1 MLPETFNFFREYVRR
16 AAGIVLDQD
25 KEYLIRTRLQDVLR
39 EHKLGSLEELRSRMD
54 LATSPRAGL
63 GKEVVESLTTNE
75 TSFFRDLKVFQ
86 AIKELILPRLLE
98 ARKTVRSLRLW
109 SAASSTGQE
118 ACSLAMMWREQFN
131 PPGWSLRIV
140 GTDLDETALAR
151 AKAAEYSRLEVNRG
165 LPAKYLVKYFDEVDQ
180 NWRAKPEVRN
190 HSEFRWANL
199 HEPFSALGRFDVILC
214 RNVLIYFDAEAKKK
228 ILTRM
233 LELLPQDGYLILGG
247 SETVFGLL
255 DNLKPLTGGVAGI
268 YTKQ

>member
-25 KEYLIRTRLQDVLR
+25 KEYLVRTRLQDVLR
-39 EHKLGSLEELRSRMD
+39 DHKLGSLEELRSRMD
-54 LATSPRAGL
+54 LATTPRSGL

-86 AIKELILPRLLE
+86 VFKELILPRLLE
-98 ARKTVRSLRLW
+98 ARKTVRNLRFW

-118 ACSLAMMWREQFN
+118 AYSLAMLWREQFN
-131 PPGWSLRIV
+131 PPGWNLRIV
-140 GTDLDETALAR
+140 GTDLDETVLAQ
-151 AKAAEYSRLEVNRG
+151 AKSGEYTRLEVNRG
-165 LPAKYLVKYFDEVDQ
+165 LPAKYLVRYFDEVDQ
-180 NWRAKPEVRN
+180 NWRLKQEVRN
-190 HSEFRWANL
+190 HAEFRWANL
-199 HEPFSALGRFDVILC
+199 HDPFSGLGKFDVILC
-214 RNVLIYFDAEAKKK
+214 RNVLIYFDAESKKK
-228 ILTRM
+228 ILARM
-233 LELLPQDGYLILGG
+233 LELLPPDGFLVLGG